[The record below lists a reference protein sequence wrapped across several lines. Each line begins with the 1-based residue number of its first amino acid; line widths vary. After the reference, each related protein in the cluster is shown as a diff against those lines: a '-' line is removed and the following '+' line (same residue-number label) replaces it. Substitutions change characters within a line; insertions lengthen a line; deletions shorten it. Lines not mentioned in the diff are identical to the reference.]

1 MFVTQSAFEQG
12 VEALEERLAETKQ
25 AVAATREQLHAEIC
39 VVEEEVG
46 AARSDIESARQ
57 ELQQVH
63 DEMATESQVEELR
76 GMMDE
81 AQRTADRTHT
91 QVTQLRGDVRTVI
104 ADVAALREVVDNA
117 VQSIVVHQPTERPA
131 EGAEKRRRQQQR
143 PAPGASAPSCSAGVV
158 ASLVWT
164 TGSALAASAGRGG
177 RVEPGSALAH

>member
-39 VVEEEVG
+39 AVEEEVG

-117 VQSIVVHQPTERPA
+117 VQSMVVHQPTERPA
-131 EGAEKRRRQQQR
+131 EGAEKRRQQQR
-143 PAPGASAPSCSAGVV
+143 PAASASAPSCSAGVV

-177 RVEPGSALAH
+177 RMEPGSALAH

>member
-1 MFVTQSAFEQG
+1 MTQYVKNFDPVAKRCYALQNKMLQQ
-12 VEALEERLAETKQ
+12 EAKKLML
-25 AVAATREQLHAEIC
+25 
-39 VVEEEVG
+39 G
-46 AARSDIESARQ
+46 Q

-117 VQSIVVHQPTERPA
+117 VQSMVVHQPTERPA
-131 EGAEKRRRQQQR
+131 EGAEKRRQQQR
-143 PAPGASAPSCSAGVV
+143 PAASASAPSCSAGVV